1 MAYSRANLQRVG
13 PQNRSGPSLF
23 AFVDSGSALGAIDA
37 SGYANNAADILKVG
51 DVIFATASDGYGIF
65 VVVSN
70 TRDLAASPP
79 VAGVVDLSN
88 AVAIGSIDSD

>member
-1 MAYSRANLQRVG
+1 MAYARANLQRIG
-13 PQNRSGPSLF
+13 PQNRNGPSLF
-23 AFVDSGSALGAIDA
+23 SFADSGTALASIDA
-37 SGYANNAADILKVG
+37 SGYANDAADILKAG
-51 DVIFATASDGYGIF
+51 DVLFVTASNGYGIF

-88 AVAIGSIDSD
+88 AVAIGSINSD